1 MFKIKKYE
9 SCSAS
14 DYYDAVTGFP
24 DQAAEAVY
32 YLLRQRLSRALHRV
46 YELHGLSLDDH
57 YEDTI
62 DDFFLFLYGSNDK
75 APFAMLGTLQEHQAF
90 FGWIV
95 GTYRHFLNDK
105 VRDEIKRRMAV
116 ESVHAED
123 EDEGRPFTDEKLM
136 GFIAK
141 AIAHADQELPADK
154 RFLLYRMLLTIL
166 DPKLAIPQEEV
177 AHALKMHPVTYR
189 VSVNRLRSRLSDDI
203 TRLEGGQS
211 LPLDVA
217 HLLMSSQLQHGF
229 DHLYDLLMPYY
240 ETALHG
246 LSCTSDINELRN
258 GFSHDGIVMHE
269 SAEYH
274 YTHRV
279 DVRRLYQLLK
289 S

>member
-1 MFKIKKYE
+1 MLKIEKYE
-9 SCSAS
+9 NCSAS

-32 YLLRQRLSRALHRV
+32 YLLRHRLSRALRRV
-46 YELHGLSLDDH
+46 YELHGLGLDDH
-57 YEDTI
+57 YDDTI

-75 APFAMLGTLQEHQAF
+75 APFAMLGTLHEHQAF
-90 FGWIV
+90 FGWV
-95 GTYRHFLNDK
+95 VSTYRHFLNDK
-105 VRDEIKRRMAV
+105 IRDEIKRRVAV
-116 ESVHAED
+116 ENINAID
-123 EDEGRPFTDEKLM
+123 DDEGRPYTDEKLM

-189 VSVNRLRSRLSDDI
+189 VSINRLRSRLSDDI

-217 HLLMSSQLQHGF
+217 HLLMSSRLLNGF

-240 ETALHG
+240 ETALQG
-246 LSCTSDINELRN
+246 LSCTSDINKLRD
-258 GFSHDGIVMHE
+258 GFRHDGIVMHE
-269 SAEYH
+269 SAEYQ
-274 YTHRV
+274 YPQRV